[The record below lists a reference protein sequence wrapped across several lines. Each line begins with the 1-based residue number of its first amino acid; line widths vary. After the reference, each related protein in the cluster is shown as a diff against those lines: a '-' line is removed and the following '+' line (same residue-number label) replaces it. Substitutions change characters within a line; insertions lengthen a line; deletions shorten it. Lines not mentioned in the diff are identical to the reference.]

1 MTVDSTPDR
10 TALRSW
16 LPGFLALAAIWGS
29 SFLFIKIGIGELHP
43 LHLTLYRV
51 GAGAAT
57 LLVVLAVLRDRLPA
71 EPRVWAHLTV
81 VAAFGVAVPFTLF
94 GYGEQR
100 VESMLAG
107 IWNATTPLIVLPLAV
122 LVFRTER
129 LTARRAVGMALGFAG
144 VLVVLGVWQGVGG
157 AHFTGQLMCL
167 GAAACYGLA
176 IPYQKKFVAGS
187 AHSGL
192 SLSAAQLLV
201 AAAQLAVV
209 APLVA
214 GAPPVPTN
222 LSAEVLASVLA
233 LGALGTGL
241 AFVINLRNIR
251 VAGAST
257 ASTVTYL
264 IPVFAVLIGA
274 LALDEQLAWHQP
286 VGALVVLLGVAVSQ
300 GLIGR
305 RPAPAGIAEPS
316 TARAP
321 EPSVPDAAATVSAAI
336 VPAATASADAATVP
350 ADAVPAATVQPVSSG
365 AADPSA
371 PAAQAARC

>member
-1 MTVDSTPDR
+1 MTADITPDR
-10 TALRSW
+10 AALRSW
-16 LPGFLALAAIWGS
+16 LPGFVALAAIWGS
-29 SFLFIKIGIGELHP
+29 SFLFIKVGVEELHP

-51 GAGAAT
+51 GAGAVT
-57 LLVVLAVLRDRLPA
+57 LLVVLAVLRDRLPT
-71 EPRVWAHLTV
+71 EPRVWAHLAV

-129 LTARRAVGMALGFAG
+129 LTVRRAVGLALGFVG

-157 AHFTGQLMCL
+157 AHFVGQLMCF
-167 GAAACYGLA
+167 GAAACYGVA

-187 AHSGL
+187 THSGL
-192 SLSAAQLLV
+192 SLSAAQLLM

-209 APLVA
+209 APFVA
-214 GAPPVPTN
+214 GAPPAPTG
-222 LSAEVLASVLA
+222 LSVEVVASVLA

-241 AFVINLRNIR
+241 AFVINMRNIR

-274 LALDEQLAWHQP
+274 LALDERLTWHQP
-286 VGALVVLLGVAVSQ
+286 VGALIVLLGVAVSQ

-305 RPAPAGIAEPS
+305 RRPAA
-316 TARAP
+316 
-321 EPSVPDAAATVSAAI
+321 DAAAPPAPAI
-336 VPAATASADAATVP
+336 VPATP
-350 ADAVPAATVQPVSSG
+350 
-365 AADPSA
+365 
-371 PAAQAARC
+371 R